1 MNTGCG
7 VCCICGEEYSVEDI
21 KKVNIKGKE
30 KDICKGCATAIKG
43 LV

>member
-1 MNTGCG
+1 MTETCTCC
-7 VCCICGEEYSVEDI
+7 VCESNFEKEDVKHI
-21 KKVNIKGKE
+21 EIKGKV